1 MYGPLELL
9 FHIEI
14 SRGVE
19 ICNKPLPASPLGTL
33 CAGCSWMAVNISLQ
47 QKLELD

>member
-1 MYGPLELL
+1 MYRPLQLL

-19 ICNKPLPASPLGTL
+19 ICNKPLPAPP
-33 CAGCSWMAVNISLQ
+33 W
-47 QKLELD
+47 ELNVVGSK